1 MEKKTKINLKKKHT
15 QQIKLKRWSRFL
27 ALFIICLPCISI
39 LLVALSSFLYVS
51 CVCVCKFGFFFSF
64 FNNFNF
70 YLFYFSPHSRDC
82 ILPFNCLVFHYRH
95 LLPIESFPVF
105 SLTSFYSVFFLFFLF
120 LYPQY
125 NCCVS
130 TRPKCLLHL
139 KINFDILPLKL
150 TIT

>member
-105 SLTSFYSVFFLFFLF
+105 SPTSFYSVFFSSCCFF
-120 LYPQY
+120 PRSIIVA
-125 NCCVS
+125 CPHDPSVS
-130 TRPKCLLHL
+130 CIWKS
-139 KINFDILPLKL
+139 IL
-150 TIT
+150 IFCH